1 MSGVRELSF
10 VKTTNGQVEF
20 ASLTWST
27 CHFVSGRAESNRR
40 TLPWEGSIVPLNY
53 ARIVVAGAVVIM
65 LLLRYPRQQTVLII
79 IQAG

>member
-1 MSGVRELSF
+1 MARSRFLSLN
-10 VKTTNGQVEF
+10 VKIFQFIT
-20 ASLTWST
+20 
-27 CHFVSGRAESNRR
+27 FVSGRAESNRR